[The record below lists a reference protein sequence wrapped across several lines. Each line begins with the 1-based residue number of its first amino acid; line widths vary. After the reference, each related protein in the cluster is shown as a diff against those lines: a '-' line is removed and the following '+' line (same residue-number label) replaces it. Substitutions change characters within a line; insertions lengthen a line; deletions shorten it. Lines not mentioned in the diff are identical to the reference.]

1 MALAIFD
8 LDETLIH
15 GDCATLW
22 SEQMGR
28 LGWVDPESFMRK
40 NNELM
45 DAYSHGKLRMEEYMA
60 FSLEPLIGRTP
71 EEVEHLVGPWVEDFI
86 EPIIFSDATKT
97 IAAHRKAGDR
107 ILVISASGTHLVKP
121 IADRLGI
128 DEILGIELDVAH
140 GVYSGQ
146 TVGTLTYREGKI
158 TRLLEWLDAE
168 EENLEGASFYS
179 DSRNDLPLLLKVD
192 FPHVVN
198 PDPVLLDHAEQA
210 HSYRGLY
217 LAQGFVNHQYQFPR
231 NSIARQLG
239 KRCFG
244 ILHREGFRHL
254 RTQPP
259 FGKQRPDLL
268 TQITQQIS
276 LELIVTT
283 AQCRTEQLH
292 TLGQY
297 LRQVQFRL
305 TPAHQT
311 DQHPATVERHQLEV
325 QRGVIA
331 ADRIEDHVKRTEVA
345 QALQIIAAHYSA
357 LGAQRFAV
365 GQTLGRADADP
376 ARVAERLAQLNR
388 R

>member
-28 LGWVDPESFMRK
+28 LGWVDPQSFMQR

-45 DAYSHGKLRMEEYMA
+45 AAYSKGELAMEVFMD

-71 EEVEHLVGPWVEDFI
+71 EEVAHLVGPWVEDYI

-121 IADRLGI
+121 IAERLGV
-128 DEILGIELDVAH
+128 DEVLGIELEVK
-140 GVYSGQ
+140 GGIYTGN

-192 FPHVVN
+192 HPHAVN
-198 PDPVLLDHAEQA
+198 PDPVLRAHAEEA
-210 HSYRGLY
+210 GWPVH
-217 LAQGFVNHQYQFPR
+217 HW
-231 NSIARQLG
+231 
-239 KRCFG
+239 K
-244 ILHREGFRHL
+244 
-254 RTQPP
+254 
-259 FGKQRPDLL
+259 
-268 TQITQQIS
+268 
-276 LELIVTT
+276 
-283 AQCRTEQLH
+283 
-292 TLGQY
+292 
-297 LRQVQFRL
+297 
-305 TPAHQT
+305 
-311 DQHPATVERHQLEV
+311 
-325 QRGVIA
+325 
-331 ADRIEDHVKRTEVA
+331 
-345 QALQIIAAHYSA
+345 
-357 LGAQRFAV
+357 
-365 GQTLGRADADP
+365 
-376 ARVAERLAQLNR
+376 
-388 R
+388 